1 METKDDYL
9 NRHLKSYAAI
19 SYLNKYT
26 PRDAR
31 IRLIFLAGRGYYL
44 DRAYED
50 DSSFGMNVIRDL
62 VAKSN
67 DDKIFQKYLHSLG
80 CTHLLVRKDLL
91 LKYLHDNYSPGEV
104 DRLFKQIRKAAEI
117 IYEAN
122 GYVVYKLI
130 PSLN

>member
-1 METKDDYL
+1 METKDEYI
-9 NRHLKSYAAI
+9 NRHMKSYTAM
-19 SYLNKYT
+19 SYINKQT
-26 PRDAR
+26 PPNSK

-44 DRAYED
+44 DRLYED

-62 VAKSN
+62 VANSN
-67 DDKIFQKYLHSLG
+67 YEITFQKYLHSLG
-80 CTHLLVRKDLL
+80 FTHLLVRKDLL

>member
-1 METKDDYL
+1 METRDEYL
-9 NRHLKSYAAI
+9 NRHMKSYTAM
-19 SYLNKYT
+19 SYINKQT
-26 PRDAR
+26 PPNSR

-44 DRAYED
+44 DRLYED